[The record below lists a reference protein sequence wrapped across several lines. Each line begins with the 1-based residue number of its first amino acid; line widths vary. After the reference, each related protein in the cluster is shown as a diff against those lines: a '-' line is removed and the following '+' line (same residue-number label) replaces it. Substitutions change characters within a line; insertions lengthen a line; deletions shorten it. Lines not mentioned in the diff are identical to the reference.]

1 MLAEQEAVAPI
12 TTYANYATRGKQETK
27 LHLAEYG
34 AWESQQETQTAK
46 DTQTQEVQ
54 RKNYLHFAKKKKK
67 KRNAPVKCTEHSVGE
82 TGSLPVQATHTQD
95 LVCDSILFQ
104 SRLAQHPCR
113 NNSKATLWETSWKA
127 APLRTCPGDSKCSTP
142 RPPPNPAGTPKDA
155 MNAAGKRP
163 QGVPG
168 TIRDMAQ

>member
-1 MLAEQEAVAPI
+1 MQRGVNRRQSSTWLNMEHGK
-12 TTYANYATRGKQETK
+12 ANRRHKQPKTHKPRKFKGKTISTLQ
-27 LHLAEYG
+27 
-34 AWESQQETQTAK
+34 
-46 DTQTQEVQ
+46 
-54 RKNYLHFAKKKKK
+54 KKKK